1 LIYFQF
7 RDANLFYQVN
17 FKNKYK
23 NMTKKSIEIL
33 STAFAEE
40 LTFENENLKLED
52 LKSWD
57 SLTSMLITD
66 VLSSD
71 YQIEINSKKLGGM
84 TLKEFDLLFC

>member
-1 LIYFQF
+1 
-7 RDANLFYQVN
+7 
-17 FKNKYK
+17 
-23 NMTKKSIEIL
+23 MTKKSIEIL